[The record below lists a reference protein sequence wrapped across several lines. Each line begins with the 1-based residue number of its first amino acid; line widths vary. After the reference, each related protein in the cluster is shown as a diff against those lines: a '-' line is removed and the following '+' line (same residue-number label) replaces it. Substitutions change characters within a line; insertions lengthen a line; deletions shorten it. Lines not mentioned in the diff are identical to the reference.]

1 MSLTDEQML
10 DIAKQLDDK
19 RLDEL
24 VAEVSSTAAP
34 GGVARGALPEENLRK
49 LIPYCKEYCTG
60 RPLLVLALKVIERI
74 PFFGSKAAKLIRL
87 LMATADEVCAC
98 ETGIE

>member
-34 GGVARGALPEENLRK
+34 GAVAREALPEETLRK
-49 LIPYCKEYCTG
+49 LIPYCREYCTG
-60 RPLLVLALKVIERI
+60 RPLLVFALRIIEGI

-87 LMATADEVCAC
+87 LMTTADQVCAC
-98 ETGIE
+98 GPGTE